1 MLRALMVLA
10 ADTGWSRPWV
20 VVCFSWHAGR
30 WFLPQ
35 RAFRPGGVRGCGRLC
50 SHFVFLGL
58 FFAPRCIISCL
69 RLVWTGVLR
78 CGEGSGWPR
87 LPGKCVVPL
96 KPPKKIPPPA
106 MTGRVTQFQDPIISW
121 DVCVCGGG
129 VQKQDCAFLMGNIS
143 VDFWLRFAASTWF
156 VLRPSCH
163 AK

>member
-1 MLRALMVLA
+1 MKENLQRRTPTFARQLTLDLQCFGALMVLA

-96 KPPKKIPPPA
+96 NPPKKSPLPLWREELHNFRIQLFLG
-106 MTGRVTQFQDPIISW
+106 T
-121 DVCVCGGG
+121 CV
-129 VQKQDCAFLMGNIS
+129 
-143 VDFWLRFAASTWF
+143 FAGAGCRSRIVHF
-156 VLRPSCH
+156 
-163 AK
+163 